1 MIECLFTCSAAP
13 LSLACPATI
22 TSECRALG
30 KPFLG
35 SSNIWAPPHAY
46 VPSHWCLLQHDSTL
60 TYACRALREP
70 LLASS
75 HIWAPTHACA
85 SSDVL
90 SKLQH
95 QLQSHHRHCM
105 QGIEGALAR
114 SIIHLGSC
122 ATLGPFYSLFQD
134 AALRAEFVNC
144 GIDLTTAMAQVRLR
158 EGEGSGQLWSG
169 WWRKGMFSGWKLFS

>member
-1 MIECLFTCSAAP
+1 M
-13 LSLACPATI
+13 
-22 TSECRALG
+22 
-30 KPFLG
+30 
-35 SSNIWAPPHAY
+35 
-46 VPSHWCLLQHDSTL
+46 
-60 TYACRALREP
+60 
-70 LLASS
+70 
-75 HIWAPTHACA
+75 
-85 SSDVL
+85 L

-95 QLQSHHRHCM
+95 QLQSHHRHFVQGIEGALARSITHLGSSSCLRPLGIDVWFHPCLRM

-114 SIIHLGSC
+114 SITHVGSC

-134 AALRAEFVNC
+134 AALRTEFVNC